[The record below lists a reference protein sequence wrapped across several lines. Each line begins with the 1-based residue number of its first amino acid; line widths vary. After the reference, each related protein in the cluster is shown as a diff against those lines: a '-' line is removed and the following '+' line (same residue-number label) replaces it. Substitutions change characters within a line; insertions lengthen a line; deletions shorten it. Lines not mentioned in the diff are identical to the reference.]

1 MKKIFALLAILACGA
16 CLLSSCGDGGEEA
29 VLTTTETVTS
39 QATSESSTAAEEPE
53 PEPEP
58 DHRLHIVEKGVST
71 YNIVLSS
78 DSLTKPS
85 GNGVAMNSLTGKV
98 TKLDMTVPTPLYIWA
113 GTLVT
118 GISEKTACNLNI
130 DGDGEISAGE
140 FEILIGNTTRE
151 ASQSV
156 KKELSPNT
164 YAIRVVDSKLVIV
177 GYNDNVTLEAL
188 KYLTEH
194 FDSIFV
200 QDGELLVVNETFS
213 FIGEVPETPASI
225 LRIGGTYTLKDADLL
240 ASIPVDGE
248 YRVMQGGATD
258 GQYLYYCMENQ
269 SLSAHESY
277 IYKIDPETGRVVK
290 RSASLQ
296 LDHSND
302 MTYNAKLR
310 QLLVVHNAPNRK
322 YVTFVDI
329 DTLQKVKTIK
339 LDWEIFCIAY
349 NEERDEYCIG
359 LSGGQSFSIVDS
371 DFKFIRRYNIAG
383 TGYTTQGMTCDG
395 NYLYFAQSGA
405 NVVVVYDWDGYRI
418 DVVPIEFTEKET
430 ENISIIGN
438 DVYIGFYVGWS
449 AGGKVYKTKFTER

>member
-1 MKKIFALLAILACGA
+1 M
-16 CLLSSCGDGGEEA
+16 
-29 VLTTTETVTS
+29 LTTTETVTS
-39 QATSESSTAAEEPE
+39 QATLESSTAAEEPE

-58 DHRLHIVEKGVST
+58 DHRLHIVEKGVSA

-349 NEERDEYCIG
+349 NEER
-359 LSGGQSFSIVDS
+359 
-371 DFKFIRRYNIAG
+371 
-383 TGYTTQGMTCDG
+383 
-395 NYLYFAQSGA
+395 
-405 NVVVVYDWDGYRI
+405 
-418 DVVPIEFTEKET
+418 
-430 ENISIIGN
+430 
-438 DVYIGFYVGWS
+438 
-449 AGGKVYKTKFTER
+449 